1 VGSKVNSQQVL
12 QRLRGK
18 LEGDPQILGITGS
31 GVNLGMGLDRS
42 SSRSVVGFTYKEKE
56 ISADWLHIDYDY
68 LKTLNIKLLSG
79 REFSPA
85 YQSDTLD
92 RVIIT
97 ESMAKMIGEKEPVGK
112 YFQTDTAGVKYQI
125 IGLIPDFN
133 LYSSK
138 NGKKPITMYLSRS
151 QSLSYIFVRVTP
163 QSLAVSMDKLKRVWK
178 EIAPESEFIGSYV
191 DENTNAWYRE
201 EERLSQVFS
210 LASAVAIVLSCLG
223 LFAVALIVMEQRTK
237 EIGVRKVL
245 GASISNLVFVL
256 SKDFV
261 KLVLIAIVIS
271 TPLAWFA
278 MQKWLDNYP
287 YRIEISPMVFI
298 SVGLAA
304 VLIAV
309 VTVSFQ
315 SIKAALMNPVKSLKS
330 E

>member
-1 VGSKVNSQQVL
+1 
-12 QRLRGK
+12 
-18 LEGDPQILGITGS
+18 
-31 GVNLGMGLDRS
+31 
-42 SSRSVVGFTYKEKE
+42 
-56 ISADWLHIDYDY
+56 
-68 LKTLNIKLLSG
+68 
-79 REFSPA
+79 
-85 YQSDTLD
+85 
-92 RVIIT
+92 
-97 ESMAKMIGEKEPVGK
+97 
-112 YFQTDTAGVKYQI
+112 
-125 IGLIPDFN
+125 
-133 LYSSK
+133 
-138 NGKKPITMYLSRS
+138 
-151 QSLSYIFVRVTP
+151 
-163 QSLAVSMDKLKRVWK
+163 
-178 EIAPESEFIGSYV
+178 V

-287 YRIEISPMVFI
+287 YRIEISPMLFVL
-298 SVGLAA
+298 VGLAA

>member
-1 VGSKVNSQQVL
+1 MLEPDKLALLFGLFLLVTTIAGGYPAWQMSKFNAVEVLKGKVSLKKPGLLRNSLIIAQFTLSSLLICCTIIAVQQVDHLRKEPLGFQKEQVISIPVGSKVNSQQVL

-42 SSRSVVGFTYKEKE
+42 SSRSVIGFTYKEKE
-56 ISADWLHIDYDY
+56 ISSDWLHIDYDY

-151 QSLSYIFVRVTP
+151 QPLSYIFVRVTP

-191 DENTNAWYRE
+191 DENTNAWYRKKNVC
-201 EERLSQVFS
+201 RRFS
-210 LASAVAIVLSCLG
+210 
-223 LFAVALIVMEQRTK
+223 ALHRQWP
-237 EIGVRKVL
+237 L
-245 GASISNLVFVL
+245 CFLVW
-256 SKDFV
+256 
-261 KLVLIAIVIS
+261 AC
-271 TPLAWFA
+271 
-278 MQKWLDNYP
+278 
-287 YRIEISPMVFI
+287 
-298 SVGLAA
+298 
-304 VLIAV
+304 
-309 VTVSFQ
+309 
-315 SIKAALMNPVKSLKS
+315 SLLP
-330 E
+330 